1 MESIALSKYILL
13 GITGLFAGFVDSIA
27 GGGGLITLPVL
38 LSVGIPPHLAL
49 GTNKLQSSFGSF
61 TAALNYTRKG
71 LVDFQS
77 VIPGIFF
84 TALGAAIGTMTI
96 QHLSAGFLGQFIPV
110 MLLAVFLYFLF
121 SPELGTVDKEAV
133 IPDMLFYGI
142 FGLLLGF
149 YDGFFG
155 PGTGSFW
162 MVAFVLSLGI
172 NLKSATAH
180 TKIMNFTSNIVALV
194 AFTFGNN
201 VLFSAGI
208 VMGFCQMLGAFI
220 GSNLVIIKGVRF
232 VRVFF
237 LTVVALTIMKLI
249 YSTYIINL
257 A

>member
-61 TAALNYTRKG
+61 TAASNYTRKG
-71 LVDFQS
+71 LVDIKG
-77 VIPGIFF
+77 VLPGIFF
-84 TALGAAIGTMTI
+84 TACGAVIGTITI
-96 QHLSAGFLGQFIPV
+96 QHLSAGFLGQFIPI
-110 MLLAVFLYFLF
+110 MLVTVFLYFLF
-121 SPELGTVDKEAV
+121 SPDLGAVDKKAMMPE
-133 IPDMLFYGI
+133 MLFYGI
-142 FGLLLGF
+142 TGLLLGF

-180 TKIMNFTSNIVALV
+180 TKIMNFASNFVALV
-194 AFTFGNN
+194 VFIFGNN
-201 VLFSAGI
+201 VLFTAGI
-208 VMGFCQMLGAFI
+208 VMGFCQVLGAFI

-237 LTVVALTIMKLI
+237 LTVVALTIVKLV
-249 YSTYIINL
+249 YSTYIIT
-257 A
+257 

>member
-1 MESIALSKYILL
+1 VESIALSKYILL

-61 TAALNYTRKG
+61 TAASNYTRKG
-71 LVDFQS
+71 LVDIKG
-77 VIPGIFF
+77 VLPGIFF
-84 TALGAAIGTMTI
+84 TACGAVIGTITI
-96 QHLSAGFLGQFIPV
+96 QHLSAGFLGQFIPI
-110 MLLAVFLYFLF
+110 MLVTVFLYFLF
-121 SPELGTVDKEAV
+121 SPDLGAVDKKAMMPE
-133 IPDMLFYGI
+133 MLFYGI
-142 FGLLLGF
+142 TGLLLGF

-180 TKIMNFTSNIVALV
+180 TKIMNFASNFVALV
-194 AFTFGNN
+194 VFIFGNN
-201 VLFSAGI
+201 VLFTAGI
-208 VMGFCQMLGAFI
+208 VMGFCQVLGAFI

-237 LTVVALTIMKLI
+237 LTVVALTIVKLV
-249 YSTYIINL
+249 YSTYIIT
-257 A
+257 

>member
-13 GITGLFAGFVDSIA
+13 GLAGLFAGFVDAIA

-77 VIPGIFF
+77 VIQGIFF
-84 TALGAAIGTMTI
+84 TACGAVIGTMTI
-96 QHLSAGFLGQFIPV
+96 QHLSTGFLGQFIPI

-121 SPELGTVDKEAV
+121 SPDLGAVDKEAMM
-133 IPDMLFYGI
+133 PEMLFYGI
-142 FGLLLGF
+142 TGLLLGF

-162 MVAFVLSLGI
+162 MVAFVLSLGLD
-172 NLKSATAH
+172 LKKATAH
-180 TKIMNFTSNIVALV
+180 TKIMNFTSNIVALF
-194 AFTFGNN
+194 AFILGNN
-201 VLFSAGI
+201 VLFTAGI
-208 VMGFCQMLGAFI
+208 VMGFCQMIGAFI
-220 GSNLVIIKGVRF
+220 GSNLVITKGVRF

-237 LTVVALTIMKLI
+237 LTVVALTIIKLI
-249 YSTYIINL
+249 CSKYFMT
-257 A
+257 